1 MKKLLL
7 LFGFFSIQIFA
18 QTTIQLKDGT
28 TIRPVENSIHIA
40 TTAKKIHY
48 KLPNVDKEQ
57 KLKFKDLAVADFGA
71 YRFKT
76 FTIDKKQKA
85 FYILAEAN
93 AKTLVTIKTS
103 KVISRGGFESV
114 LDFYELAVLDS
125 NSNTVS
131 HITFTSNNSEKS
143 SNERA
148 GVITFIQTH
157 FPDCPKLL
165 EKAKLFESNPS
176 DKNHRMIMT
185 FLDIPVFVNCQ

>member
-1 MKKLLL
+1 M
-7 LFGFFSIQIFA
+7 QIVA

-28 TIRPVENSIHIA
+28 TINAVENSIHIA
-40 TTAKKIHY
+40 ATAKKIHY

-57 KLKFKDLAVADFGA
+57 KIKFKDLAVANFGD

-85 FYILAEAN
+85 YYILAEVN
-93 AKTLVTIKTS
+93 GKTLATIKTS

-114 LDFYELAVLDS
+114 LDFYELVVLDA
-125 NSNTVS
+125 NSNVLGN
-131 HITFTSNNSEKS
+131 ITFSSNNSEKS
-143 SNERA
+143 SKERA

-157 FPDCPKLL
+157 FPDCLKLR

-176 DKNHRMIMT
+176 DTNHRMIMT
-185 FLDIPVFVNCQ
+185 FLDVSVFMNCQ